1 MEINEVK
8 TKIEEINEKLN
19 NIESYPVGSNDRYIL
34 LESLRMYKI
43 QLERLEHPER
53 FVTRSIESFLK

>member
-34 LESLRMYKI
+34 LESLRMYEI
-43 QLERLEHPER
+43 QLEELEHPER